1 MGEHGKSEPVWRT
14 RLVGAVR
21 WVVENRRKIYA
32 AAVVAIP
39 LVSRYVPGFP
49 SDEILGVLRAFL
61 GA

>member
-1 MGEHGKSEPVWRT
+1 MGEHNKPESVWRT
-14 RLVGAVR
+14 RLVRAAR
-21 WVVENRRKIYA
+21 WVITNRRKIYA
-32 AAVVAIP
+32 AAVVALP

>member
-1 MGEHGKSEPVWRT
+1 MGEHGKSEPVWWSR
-14 RLVGAVR
+14 AAR

-39 LVSRYVPGFP
+39 LVARYVPGFP
-49 SDEILGVLRAFL
+49 SDEILGVLRVFL

>member
-1 MGEHGKSEPVWRT
+1 VIT
-14 RLVGAVR
+14 
-21 WVVENRRKIYA
+21 NRRKIYA
-32 AAVVAIP
+32 AAVVALP

>member
-1 MGEHGKSEPVWRT
+1 MGEHSKAEPVWWSR
-14 RLVGAVR
+14 AVR
-21 WVVENRRKIYA
+21 WVVANRRKIYA

-49 SDEILGVLRAFL
+49 ADEILGVLRAFL